1 MAGASVPIIRQYG
14 MNASQGRQFNTQQ
27 SYIQNTQSP
36 QALRD
41 QASQQL
47 ALGKAA
53 GLENDP
59 YYDRFRTLRRTGS
72 ISAALRDVNA
82 YNARMNPQTRSG
94 DGGGGGGGGGVGGV
108 GGGVGSFIG
117 GTTGV
122 LPGFTKYQAELNA
135 QGQAAPNLPAL
146 KPPERFSTVQQAYK
160 QVIGG
165 GGGLPANTP
174 TEGDTRATAAMTD
187 DKGNVY
193 GMGPVPDFDSRAP
206 ANLKLPAAGF
216 SSSALGKYANTALRG
231 TTFNQQGQ
239 SASYAQPRLIN
250 SPFSQTLSNPNL
262 MSNTMLQNPM
272 LRLTGGRGMPI
283 RLI

>member
-36 QALRD
+36 QALRN

-72 ISAALRDVNA
+72 ISASLPDVNA
-82 YNARMNPQTRSG
+82 YNARMTPQALS
-94 DGGGGGGGGGVGGV
+94 GGGGGVGGGGV

-122 LPGFTKYQAELNA
+122 LPGFAQYQEELNA
-135 QGQAAPNLPAL
+135 QGQAAPNRPAL
-146 KPPERFSTVQQAYK
+146 KPTRGRKPPERFSTVQQAYK
-160 QVIGG
+160 QVIGE
-165 GGGLPANTP
+165 A
-174 TEGDTRATAAMTD
+174 EGATRATAAMTD

-193 GMGPVPDFDSRAP
+193 GMGPVPGFGMGT
-206 ANLKLPAAGF
+206 PAAGLDR
-216 SSSALGKYANTALRG
+216 SSLGKYANTALRG
-231 TTFNQQGQ
+231 SAFNQQGQ

-250 SPFSQTLSNPNL
+250 SPFSQTLSNPSP
-262 MSNTMLQNPM
+262 MWNTMLQNPM
-272 LRLTGGRGMPI
+272 LQNPMLRVHAGVQGAPLRMSYG
-283 RLI
+283 LS